1 MKERTVR
8 IGVNLENDSAEKF
21 FAVKKHIGVK
31 SNADIVRWL
40 VNWYYEDK
48 GLQIE
53 ETGLRHHNLSENGVT
68 IVDTNRPISDQLCEI
83 YFKPQGLKCGKCA
96 RNDCKHIRYALT
108 VPKVKEIIRKRRM
121 EGWDL
126 PEV

>member
-40 VNWYYEDK
+40 VNWYYESK

-53 ETGLRHHNLSENGVT
+53 ESGLRHHNLNENGV
-68 IVDTNRPISDQLCEI
+68 IIADTNRPISDQLCQI
-83 YFKPQGLKCGKCA
+83 YFKPEGIMCEKCA
-96 RNDCKHIRYALT
+96 RNDCRHIRYALG
-108 VPKVKEIIRKRRM
+108 VSKVKDKIRERRAQ
-121 EGWDL
+121 GWNL